1 MVATAAMSDA
11 RPKIVSLGGAL
22 VHKQAHKL
30 ITMRCMVSQDFSDN
44 QRVCLM
50 LLNLISTSVEYCIPL
65 HADDTLGFF
74 R

>member
-1 MVATAAMSDA
+1 MVATAGMSDA

-44 QRVCLM
+44 QRVC
-50 LLNLISTSVEYCIPL
+50 
-65 HADDTLGFF
+65 
-74 R
+74 